1 MEIQTETIRND
12 IIETQTKLQDHKY
25 RNKYFNFKA
34 PWVFFMQ
41 RETRRLTLI
50 EEFEEE
56 FGMEI
61 GTPTIIPYME
71 ENTPIA
77 HFTYNDNYYFEAN
90 GYQIYDLERRNG
102 TETITFESNGKV
114 IQSRRMNHEISPY
127 LSFTCQSNIF
137 KPGFYFY
144 LEGDEETPS
153 IEVTLNEK
161 GLTKEYDELT
171 ITETANKE
179 TKTTV
184 EYQIPNYELEISTEL
199 NASME
204 VELIQITFTPR
215 NKHDDKYVVTAT
227 PSDIVFFK
235 IDSYGLK
242 APLSKEEKIHILT
255 TDYLSLTKNNL
266 IAIYLV
272 RLFEGLQD
280 SLLKD
285 GKLNKDYFDKD
296 ILVQIL
302 NYINDEMKG
311 YLPEIS
317 SPSMNK
323 KVEKLVKKDQ
333 KRIDK
338 VLSLSK

>member
-1 MEIQTETIRND
+1 
-12 IIETQTKLQDHKY
+12 
-25 RNKYFNFKA
+25 
-34 PWVFFMQ
+34 
-41 RETRRLTLI
+41 
-50 EEFEEE
+50 
-56 FGMEI
+56 
-61 GTPTIIPYME
+61 
-71 ENTPIA
+71 
-77 HFTYNDNYYFEAN
+77 
-90 GYQIYDLERRNG
+90 
-102 TETITFESNGKV
+102 
-114 IQSRRMNHEISPY
+114 MNHEISPY

-161 GLTKEYDELT
+161 GLTKEFDELT

-179 TKTTV
+179 TKTIV

-199 NASME
+199 NARME

-215 NKHDDKYVVTAT
+215 NIHDDKYVVTAT
-227 PSDIVFFK
+227 PSDIEFFK
-235 IDSYGLK
+235 IDSHDLK
-242 APLSKEEKIHILT
+242 TPLSKEEKIDILT

-317 SPSMNK
+317 SPSMHK
-323 KVEKLVKKDQ
+323 KVEKLIKKDQ

>member
-1 MEIQTETIRND
+1 MKQQTETIRND
-12 IIETQTKLQDHKY
+12 IIEAQTKLQDHKY

-50 EEFEEE
+50 EEFEEQ

-77 HFTYNDNYYFEAN
+77 HFTFNDNYYFEAN

-102 TETITFESNGKV
+102 TETITFESNGQI
-114 IQSRRMNHEISPY
+114 IQSRRMNPEVSPY

-153 IEVTLNEK
+153 IEVTLNEE
-161 GLTKEYDELT
+161 GLKKEFDELT
-171 ITETANKE
+171 ITEIADQ
-179 TKTTV
+179 KTITNI
-184 EYQIPNYELEISTEL
+184 EYTIPNYELEISTEL
-199 NASME
+199 NANME
-204 VELIQITFTPR
+204 VESIQITFTPR
-215 NKHDDKYVVTAT
+215 NKYDDKYVISAT
-227 PSDIVFFK
+227 PSDIEFFK
-235 IDSYGLK
+235 IDSHGLK
-242 APLSKEEKIHILT
+242 TPLSKEEKIDILT

-272 RLFEGLQD
+272 KIFEGLQD

-285 GKLNKDYFDKD
+285 GKLNKDYFNKD

-302 NYINDEMKG
+302 NYINDEMKA
-311 YLPEIS
+311 YLPEIA

-323 KVEKLVKKDQ
+323 KVKKAVNKEQ
-333 KRIDK
+333 KRIGK
-338 VLSLSK
+338 VLSLS

>member
-1 MEIQTETIRND
+1 
-12 IIETQTKLQDHKY
+12 
-25 RNKYFNFKA
+25 
-34 PWVFFMQ
+34 
-41 RETRRLTLI
+41 
-50 EEFEEE
+50 
-56 FGMEI
+56 
-61 GTPTIIPYME
+61 
-71 ENTPIA
+71 
-77 HFTYNDNYYFEAN
+77 
-90 GYQIYDLERRNG
+90 
-102 TETITFESNGKV
+102 
-114 IQSRRMNHEISPY
+114 
-127 LSFTCQSNIF
+127 
-137 KPGFYFY
+137 
-144 LEGDEETPS
+144 
-153 IEVTLNEK
+153 
-161 GLTKEYDELT
+161 
-171 ITETANKE
+171 
-179 TKTTV
+179 
-184 EYQIPNYELEISTEL
+184 
-199 NASME
+199 ME

-227 PSDIVFFK
+227 PSDIEFFK
-235 IDSYGLK
+235 IDSHDLK
-242 APLSKEEKIHILT
+242 TPLSKEEKIDILT

-317 SPSMNK
+317 SPSMHK
-323 KVEKLVKKDQ
+323 KVEKLIKKDQ